1 MPKSETFAEKY
12 PSIDYFVEEIGCI
25 EIGDHEMIPSFV
37 RAYNQGDTVY
47 EGKSS
52 YPNLDEALQDLE
64 QGIKAYLEENYPL
77 EYQKFSKYQDII
89 TNIDEIQEY
98 Q

>member
-1 MPKSETFAEKY
+1 MPKSKTFAEKY
-12 PSIDYFVEEIGCI
+12 PSIDYFVGEIGCI

-37 RAYNQGDTVY
+37 RAYHQGGTVY

-64 QGIKAYLEENYPL
+64 ENHPL
-77 EYQKFSKYQDII
+77 EYQKFSKYQEII
-89 TNIDEIQEY
+89 SSINEI
-98 Q
+98 